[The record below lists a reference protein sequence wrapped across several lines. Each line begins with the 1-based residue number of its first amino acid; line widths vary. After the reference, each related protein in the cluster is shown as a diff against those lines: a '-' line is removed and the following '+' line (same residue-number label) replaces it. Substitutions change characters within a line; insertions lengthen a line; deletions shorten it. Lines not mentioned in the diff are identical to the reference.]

1 MRRQSIEINDY
12 ATELSPEMKAQEA
25 KGLTSWLN
33 TFWIPTVRR
42 KNPAFTF
49 TFTDTA
55 LSVTSNNDDE
65 LDDWNK
71 LLGSALKKI
80 IVEDLGQMNANEL
93 VATIPLEDSGG
104 RGLQDLQQME
114 KALQVKV
121 VFCDNGHVL
130 LVGQK
135 AKLTKKC
142 FTIKNILS
150 HYHWRLS
157 GKDVAFS

>member
-1 MRRQSIEINDY
+1 MKRQSFEIKDY
-12 ATELSPEMKAQEA
+12 ATESSPEKKAQEA
-25 KGLTSWLN
+25 KGLTSWLD
-33 TFWIPTVRR
+33 TFWIPIQRR
-42 KNPAFTF
+42 KNPVLTF
-49 TFTDTA
+49 TFADTA
-55 LSVTSNNDDE
+55 LSVTSNNDE

-71 LLGSALKKI
+71 LLVATLKKI
-80 IVEDLGQMNANEL
+80 MVEDLGQMNANEL
-93 VATIPLEDSGG
+93 VATIPLEDSSG
-104 RGLQDLQQME
+104 RGFQDLQEME

-150 HYHWRLS
+150 HYHWRFS